1 MTNGV
6 AIKQPTLAVE
16 LGQRQPQ
23 FRAAL
28 PAHIP
33 VERFVR
39 VVLTAIQTSPK
50 LAQMDRASLWNA
62 CMRAAQDGLLPD
74 GREGALVPFKGKVT
88 WIPMVGGIRKKVR
101 NSEAIAT
108 WDVHAVHA
116 KDQFQF
122 ELGDDP
128 YIKHKPYM
136 PKPLER
142 SGAET
147 DEQYRARLRA
157 HIDPGPLIAVYSVAV
172 LKTGEKS
179 RDMMTRA
186 DVELVRDTY
195 ARKDDDGKFSPMW
208 RNSFDE
214 AAKKTLARRH
224 AKVLPMSTD
233 LDDMLRRDDEL
244 YDLKGASDKVLAGPR
259 PKSLSARIDALAG
272 VEDIP
277 HDPETG
283 EIIDQVSGNGSP
295 KRRQTRASLPA
306 RVTQGK
312 GVLSRQPR
320 VIRPAALRPHLAP
333 PRRRPTIACQTTT
346 RRSTA
351 SRSCKTSC
359 RPARRSRAR
368 RGRRARPLA
377 GRRSQRRRTGGLDR
391 RPHASAEADR
401 SRGQER
407 AGLTFPCSRSRPG
420 SR

>member
-1 MTNGV
+1 MTNGI

-128 YIKHKPYM
+128 YIKHKPFM

-233 LDDMLRRDDEL
+233 LDDILRRDDEL

-272 VEDIP
+272 LEDTP

-283 EIIDQVSGNGSP
+283 EVIDQVSGE
-295 KRRQTRASLPA
+295 R
-306 RVTQGK
+306 
-312 GVLSRQPR
+312 
-320 VIRPAALRPHLAP
+320 P
-333 PRRRPTIACQTTT
+333 PRND
-346 RRSTA
+346 
-351 SRSCKTSC
+351 
-359 RPARRSRAR
+359 
-368 RGRRARPLA
+368 GRRE
-377 GRRSQRRRTGGLDR
+377 RRCRR
-391 RPHASAEADR
+391 A
-401 SRGQER
+401 
-407 AGLTFPCSRSRPG
+407 
-420 SR
+420 